1 MARNVE
7 IKARVRDP
15 ESLHRRAGALSDTPP
30 EVFVQE
36 DTFFDAPRGRL
47 KLRVLGPREGQL
59 IAYQRADRH
68 GPKVSTYFISLTDD
82 PEALKAVLS
91 ASLGVRGVVRKRR
104 TLFLV
109 GRTRVHLD
117 EVEGLG
123 AFMELEVVL
132 SPGQSAQD
140 GEAEAKR
147 LMGALGVEETDL
159 IEGAYID
166 LLNPDAD

>member
-15 ESLHRRAGALSDTPP
+15 ERLRQRAEALSDTPP
-30 EVFVQE
+30 DVLLQE
-36 DTFFDAPRGRL
+36 DTFFNTPQGRL
-47 KLRVLGPREGQL
+47 KLRVLASGQGQL
-59 IAYQRADRH
+59 IAYQRPDCQ

-82 PEALKAVLS
+82 PESLKAVLS
-91 ASLGVRGVVRKRR
+91 AALGVRGVVRKRR
-104 TLFLV
+104 TLYLV

-132 SPGQSAQD
+132 APGQSAED
-140 GEAEAKR
+140 GEAEAKQ
-147 LMGALGVEETDL
+147 LMGDLGVSETDL
-159 IEGAYID
+159 VEGAYID
-166 LLNPDAD
+166 LLDRG